1 MRSSSRLQAGAA
13 GGTGAGWW
21 ASLGNAARVT
31 AGYAPPLQHT
41 LRQRLNISA
50 QSFPLNEYFA
60 YEHPKARSRGVEY
73 AQPVHL

>member
-1 MRSSSRLQAGAA
+1 MHARGAALRFRPRCLYVGAVWQAGV
-13 GGTGAGWW
+13 GWW

-50 QSFPLNEYFA
+50 QSFPLNE
-60 YEHPKARSRGVEY
+60 
-73 AQPVHL
+73 